1 MAHGHTRR
9 HLRERPTG
17 RTPAAPVSGDN
28 GDVNEE
34 RPESDIRKRAA
45 WLLAMLAVVA
55 GLFVVLSLTLF
66 NTSGGGGTPHGDIA
80 DPPTD
85 FSSPADTPAAATTGT
100 TTAPSS
106 TATSPSATDSSSS
119 GAVPKPSCSGN
130 ATCTVQGDV
139 AGAMSAINAYRTQQG
154 KKAVPTTSSAAAD
167 TCALSSG
174 NTCPSSFVW
183 VRVTDLSGS
192 GVVKAV
198 TRYNSND
205 DLLTNTAKSYEVG
218 WAYDPGSKTI
228 SCALIRND

>member
-1 MAHGHTRR
+1 
-9 HLRERPTG
+9 
-17 RTPAAPVSGDN
+17 
-28 GDVNEE
+28 VNED

-66 NTSGGGGTPHGDIA
+66 NTSGGGGTSHGDIA
-80 DPPTD
+80 DAP
-85 FSSPADTPAAATTGT
+85 SAISVPADSPTPSATSGS

-106 TATSPSATDSSSS
+106 ASTSPAPSTSASS
-119 GAVPKPSCSGN
+119 GAVPKASCPSN
-130 ATCTVQGDV
+130 ASCTVTGDV
-139 AGAMSAINAYRTQQG
+139 TGAMSAINAYRAQQG
-154 KKAVPTTSSAAAD
+154 KKAVPTTSTATAN

-198 TRYNSND
+198 TRFNSSD
-205 DLLTNTAKSYEVG
+205 GLLTNTAKSYEVG